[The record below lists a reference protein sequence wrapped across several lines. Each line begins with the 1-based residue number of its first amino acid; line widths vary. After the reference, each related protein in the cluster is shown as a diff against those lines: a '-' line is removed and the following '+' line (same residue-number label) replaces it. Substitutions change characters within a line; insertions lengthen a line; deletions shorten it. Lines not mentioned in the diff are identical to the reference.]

1 MHVCYVRMLSVYTL
15 HYRRFRL
22 LECFGTLIQRHLVVE
37 AVEELERM
45 YQYSIQSYSQDIAV
59 ASKLFHEYR
68 YTMPN
73 T

>member
-1 MHVCYVRMLSVYTL
+1 MLCVTYTHVLSVYTL
-15 HYRRFRL
+15 RNRRFRL

-45 YQYSIQSYSQDIAV
+45 YQYSIQSYRQDIAV

-68 YTMPN
+68 
-73 T
+73 